1 MYFQAINLKL
11 KLMRLLNTSFFTAL
25 LVALTLTAAAQDTG
39 QLPAFRADHVAVG
52 TTDYP
57 GTVAWYSRM
66 LDMKVLMEWEDKE
79 AEIQFAYLEAPSGF
93 RVEVIAAKQTFTEPK
108 TPGGRLDHLY
118 SKGYTQLAFVTDD
131 VDGMMQTLE
140 KRGAH
145 IFREA
150 KDIHVIKRR
159 IGMVLDNNGNLVEL
173 IELMK

>member
-1 MYFQAINLKL
+1 MTH
-11 KLMRLLNTSFFTAL
+11 LLSILLAL
-25 LVALTLTAAAQDTG
+25 LTIGGLLLQYTPLVAQAEAGA
-39 QLPAFRADHVAVG
+39 LPAYRADHVAVG
-52 TTDYP
+52 TTDFA
-57 GTVAWYSRM
+57 GTVAWYSNM

-79 AEIQFAYLEAPSGF
+79 AEIQFAYLEAPGGF
-93 RVEVIAAKQTFTEPK
+93 RVEVIAATQTFTEPK

-118 SKGYTQLAFVTDD
+118 SKGFTQLAFVTDD
-131 VDGMMQTLE
+131 VDGMMATLE